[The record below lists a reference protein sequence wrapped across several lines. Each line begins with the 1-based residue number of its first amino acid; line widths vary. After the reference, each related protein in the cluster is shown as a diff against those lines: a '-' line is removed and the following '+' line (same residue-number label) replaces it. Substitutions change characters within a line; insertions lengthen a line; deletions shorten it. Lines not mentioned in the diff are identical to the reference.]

1 MLAKQ
6 LGLDRVYVL
15 TDGSAYGDVLSRGFE
30 SAARHLGVT
39 VPGTATWSASDG
51 GFTRILAHLGRANV
65 KGVLLAGY
73 SNQAGNVVRA
83 LRRRFGPRLTM
94 LAGDGFLGI
103 PDTLRFAGPAAE
115 GMYVNTSAVLDQSLT
130 PAGRRLLR
138 AFEASRPGRHVPSG
152 TYLPE
157 TLEAAEVVID
167 AIARSDG
174 TRASVLQMLSTS
186 RVSSGVFGGFQFDH
200 NGDMSP
206 APFAIVRI
214 TGGRGDPNLD
224 PDLRGAVF
232 ERTVRV
238 PISLLDQGEPR
249 RSAAP

>member
-1 MLAKQ
+1 
-6 LGLDRVYVL
+6 
-15 TDGSAYGDVLSRGFE
+15 
-30 SAARHLGVT
+30 
-39 VPGTATWSASDG
+39 
-51 GFTRILAHLGRANV
+51 
-65 KGVLLAGY
+65 
-73 SNQAGNVVRA
+73 
-83 LRRRFGPRLTM
+83 M
-94 LAGDGFLGI
+94 LAGDGFLTI
-103 PDTLRFAGPAAE
+103 PDTLKFAGPAAE
-115 GMYVNTSAVLDQSLT
+115 GMYVNTSAVVDQSLT

-138 AFEASRPGRHVPSG
+138 AFEASRQGRHVPSG

-186 RVSSGVFGGFQFDH
+186 RVSSGVFGGFHFDH

-214 TGGRGDPNLD
+214 TGGRGDPSLD

-238 PISLLDQGEPR
+238 PISLLDKGEPR